1 MGIFRTIRKQVSS
14 RDRMTL
20 EITTEFDYSEIED
33 DLDDIENKAE
43 NFAPVFERIRE
54 DLKEHWASNF
64 TKNGLPVGGWA
75 PLDAG
80 YASWK
85 SVHFPGATPMVQ
97 TGQLF
102 KSLSELRGT
111 PNDIGRHQ
119 ARFGTN
125 IEHAKF
131 HQMGTSKMPKRQL
144 VYEPAEANQKWG
156 RWAKNHLA
164 GADLDAGDA

>member
-1 MGIFRTIRKQVSS
+1 
-14 RDRMTL
+14 MTL
-20 EITTEFDYSEIED
+20 EITTEFDYGELED

-54 DLKEHWASNF
+54 DLQEHWAGNF
-64 TKNGLPVGGWA
+64 TQNGLPVGGWA

-85 SVHFPGATPMVQ
+85 AVHFPGATPMIQ

-102 KSLSELRGT
+102 KSLSELRGA
-111 PNDIGRHQ
+111 PNDIGKRT

-125 IEHAKF
+125 IEIAKF
-131 HQMGTSKMPKRQL
+131 HQMGTTKMPKRQL
-144 VYEPAEANQKWG
+144 VYEPAEAHVKWSH
-156 RWAKNHLA
+156 WIKNHLA
-164 GADLDAGDA
+164 GADLDAGDV